1 MEITIKTI
9 NIKATYDFIII
20 IINSFPYENNVANID
35 NNNIVL
41 TVSNQNKSNT
51 YFFYKQLYFSFQPK
65 LLRAKL

>member
-20 IINSFPYENNVANID
+20 IINPYENNVANID

-51 YFFYKQLYFSFQPK
+51 CFFFISNSIFHFSLNF
-65 LLRAKL
+65 

>member
-9 NIKATYDFIII
+9 NVKATYDFIII
-20 IINSFPYENNVANID
+20 IIIINPYENNVANID

-51 YFFYKQLYFSFQPK
+51 CFFL
-65 LLRAKL
+65 

>member
-20 IINSFPYENNVANID
+20 IINPYENNVANID

-51 YFFYKQLYFSFQPK
+51 CFS
-65 LLRAKL
+65 L